1 MNGYLKSRIMKKVDD
16 VLKMNR
22 SYTVL
27 ISLIVALGGF
37 LLGFDSA
44 VISGAVKGI
53 TTYFEMTDAML
64 GFAVGCV
71 VFGAMAGNLMA
82 GPLAEKYGRKKILI
96 IVAAL
101 FTISATWSALA
112 TGYTEFIIARIIG
125 GIGIG
130 GAILIAPIYIAEVA
144 PPKLR
149 GSLVSFNQ
157 LNIVIGIS
165 VAYFSNYFLVN
176 MGDESWRW
184 MLGVEAIPALIY
196 FLSLFTVPRSP
207 RWLIQ
212 KFNKVEGAHKTLSK
226 IGGEAYAELTIAEIQ
241 RGIAKKEIKGKVS
254 DLLQNK
260 YATIMIIA
268 LGIAFFQQITGI
280 NAIFYYAPTIF
291 EQAGGS
297 TDSSFLQ
304 AIVVGLTNLVFTLV
318 AIWLIDKLGRK
329 PLLLIG
335 TTCMTIALL
344 MATLAFNNATYD
356 INDATLG
363 KIGTPEIKTA
373 LTDLK
378 GKSFESQTALFEEVK
393 TKLNTEQ
400 FLNFK
405 RNEITNTIKINATLV
420 LIAILLY
427 VASFAISLGPVMWA
441 LISEIFP
448 SKIKGIAISVVG
460 FFNSL
465 VSFMVTQVFPWEL
478 SNLGPTATFALYAL
492 FSFLAIF
499 FVYKFVIETKGKT
512 LEEIEHEL
520 VRN

>member
-1 MNGYLKSRIMKKVDD
+1 MTNQEPNIQLNK
-16 VLKMNR
+16 

-53 TTYFEMTDAML
+53 TIYFDMTEWML
-64 GFAVGCV
+64 GFSVGCV
-71 VFGAMAGNLMA
+71 VFGAMAGNLLA
-82 GPLAEKYGRKKILI
+82 GPMSDRFGRKNILI
-96 IVAAL
+96 VVAAL

-112 TGYTEFIIARIIG
+112 TGYAEFIIARIIG

-130 GAILIAPIYIAEVA
+130 GAILIAPVYIAEIA

-176 MGDESWRW
+176 MEGESWRW
-184 MLGVEAIPALIY
+184 MLGVEAIPAFIY
-196 FLSLFTVPRSP
+196 FVSLWTVPKSP
-207 RWLIQ
+207 RWLIL
-212 KFNKVEGAHKTLSK
+212 KLNKEDAARKIMAK
-226 IGGEAYAELTIAEIQ
+226 IGGEEYAETTLAEIQ
-241 RGIAKKEIKGKVS
+241 RGIAKKETKGRLS
-254 DLLQNK
+254 DLLNSK
-260 YATIMIIA
+260 YSTIMIIA

-304 AIVVGLTNLVFTLV
+304 AIVVGLTNLVFTFV
-318 AIWLIDKLGRK
+318 AIWLIDRLGRK

-335 TTCMTIALL
+335 TSFMTVALL
-344 MATLAFNNATYD
+344 MATFAFNNATYD
-356 INDATLG
+356 FNETTLEKVG
-363 KIGTPEIKTA
+363 DSEIKAA
-373 LTDLK
+373 LADLD
-378 GKSFESQTALFEEVK
+378 GESFDGQSALFTEVAK
-393 TKLNTEQ
+393 RLDEDQ
-400 FLNFK
+400 FLKFK
-405 RNEITNTIKINATLV
+405 RNEITNFIQINATLV

-427 VASFAISLGPVMWA
+427 VASFAISLGPVMWT

-465 VSFMVTQVFPWEL
+465 ISFSVTQVFPWEL
-478 SNLGPTATFALYAL
+478 SNLGPTVTFAIYAL
-492 FSFLAIF
+492 LSLCAMI
-499 FVYKFVIETKGKT
+499 FVYKFVIETKGRT
-512 LEEIEHEL
+512 LEEVEEL
-520 VRN
+520 LINQ

>member
-1 MNGYLKSRIMKKVDD
+1 MKQQDE
-16 VLKMNR
+16 VLKLNK

-53 TTYFEMTDAML
+53 TVYFEMTDSML

-71 VFGAMAGNLMA
+71 IFGAMAGNLLA
-82 GPLAEKYGRKKILI
+82 GPMADRFGRKKVLI
-96 IVAAL
+96 VVAAL
-101 FTISATWSALA
+101 FSISATWSALA
-112 TGYTEFIIARIIG
+112 TGYNEFIIARIIG

-130 GAILIAPIYIAEVA
+130 GAILIAPIYIAEIA

-176 MGDESWRW
+176 MEEDSWRW
-184 MLGVEAIPALIY
+184 MLGVEAIPAVIY
-196 FLSLFTVPRSP
+196 FLALFTVPRSP
-207 RWLIQ
+207 RWLIIKLSKIELAQ
-212 KFNKVEGAHKTLSK
+212 KILHK
-226 IGGEAYAELTIAEIQ
+226 IGGEDYAKMTIAEIQ
-241 RGIAKKEIKGKVS
+241 RGVAKKEQKGRLS
-254 DLLQNK
+254 DIFKSK

-344 MATLAFNNATYD
+344 MAAFAFNNATYD
-356 INDATLG
+356 FNDTTLS
-363 KIGTPEIKTA
+363 KMSNIEIKMA
-373 LTDLK
+373 LADLN
-378 GKSFESQTALFEEVK
+378 GKSFDGQAALFQEVE
-393 TKLNTEQ
+393 TKLNSDQ

-405 RNEITNTIKINATLV
+405 RNGITNFIQINATLV
-420 LIAILLY
+420 LLSILLY
-427 VASFAISLGPVMWA
+427 VAAFAISLGPVMWA

-465 VSFMVTQVFPWEL
+465 ISFSVTQVFPWEL
-478 SNLGPTATFALYAL
+478 SNLGPTLTFAIYAL
-492 FSFLAIF
+492 LSFCAIV

-512 LEEIEHEL
+512 LEEIEREL
-520 VRN
+520 VRS

>member
-1 MNGYLKSRIMKKVDD
+1 MQKQTETNFTNKAYSIR
-16 VLKMNR
+16 
-22 SYTVL
+22 

-53 TTYFEMTDAML
+53 NEFFSMSDAML

-71 VFGAMAGNLMA
+71 IFGAMAGNLLA
-82 GPLAEKYGRKKILI
+82 GPLADKYGRKNVLI

-125 GIGIG
+125 GVGIG
-130 GAILIAPIYIAEVA
+130 GAILIAPIYIAEIA
-144 PPKLR
+144 PPQLR

-157 LNIVIGIS
+157 LNIVLGIS

-176 MGDESWRW
+176 YGSESWRW
-184 MLGVEAIPALIY
+184 MLGVEAIPAIIY
-196 FLSLFTVPRSP
+196 FLSLFTVPKSP
-207 RWLIQ
+207 RWLILNQ
-212 KFNKVEGAHKTLSK
+212 NKSDLAFKTLDK
-226 IGGEAYAELTIAEIQ
+226 IGGHEYAKSTVEEIH
-241 RGIAKKEIKGKVS
+241 RGLQKQEVKGKLS
-254 DLLQNK
+254 DLFNSK
-260 YATIMIIA
+260 YATIMTIA

-304 AIVVGLTNLVFTLV
+304 AIVVGLINLVFTLV
-318 AIWLIDKLGRK
+318 AIWLIDRIGRK

-335 TTCMTIALL
+335 TFFMTIALL
-344 MATLAFNNATYD
+344 LAAFAFYNATYNFNSD
-356 INDATLG
+356 TLS
-363 KIGTPEIKTA
+363 KIGNEEIKNK
-373 LTDLK
+373 LTSLD
-378 GKSFESQTALFEEVK
+378 GQSFASQTILFNEIK
-393 TKLNTEQ
+393 NKLSEDQ
-400 FLNFK
+400 FMQFK
-405 RNEITNTIKINATLV
+405 RNEITNLISINSTLV

-427 VASFAISLGPVMWA
+427 VAAFAISLGPVMWT

-448 SKIKGIAISVVG
+448 SKIKGIAVSVVG

-465 VSFMVTQVFPWEL
+465 ISFSVTQVFPWEL
-478 SNLGPTATFALYAL
+478 SNLGPATTFSIYAFL
-492 FSFLAIF
+492 SFCAIW
-499 FVYKFVIETKGKT
+499 FVYKYVIETKGKT
-512 LEEIEHEL
+512 LEEVEIL
-520 VRN
+520 LINK

>member
-1 MNGYLKSRIMKKVDD
+1 MQAETVI
-16 VLKMNR
+16 KMNK
-22 SYTVL
+22 SYTIL

-44 VISGAVKGI
+44 VISGAVRGI
-53 TTYFEMTDAML
+53 TVYFEMSDAML

-71 VFGAMAGNLMA
+71 IFGAMAGNLAA
-82 GPLAEKYGRKKILI
+82 GPVSDRFGRKNTLI
-96 IVAAL
+96 VVAAL
-101 FTISATWSALA
+101 FTISASWSALA

-125 GIGIG
+125 GVGIG
-130 GAILIAPIYIAEVA
+130 GAILIAPVYIAEIA

-176 MGDESWRW
+176 LGDESWRW

-196 FLSLFTVPRSP
+196 FTTLFTVPKSP

-212 KFNKVEGAHKTLSK
+212 KLNNVALARKVLVR
-226 IGGEAYAELTIAEIQ
+226 IGGEQYAEATIVEIQ
-241 RGIAKKEIKGKVS
+241 RNLAKQESKGKLS
-254 DLLQNK
+254 DLLQSR

-304 AIVVGLTNLVFTLV
+304 AIVVGLTNLFFTLV

-335 TTCMTIALL
+335 TTCMTVALL
-344 MATLAFNNATYD
+344 LATLAFNNATYD
-356 INDATLG
+356 FSETNLAKVGD
-363 KIGTPEIKTA
+363 PETREA
-373 LTDLK
+373 LSEFS
-378 GKSFESQTALFEEVK
+378 GASFDGQAVLFEAVQGQ
-393 TKLNTEQ
+393 LNEAQ
-400 FLNFK
+400 FLDFK
-405 RNEITNTIKINATLV
+405 RNQITNFIQINATMV

-427 VASFAISLGPVMWA
+427 VAAFAISLGPVMWA
-441 LISEIFP
+441 LVSEIFP
-448 SKIKGIAISVVG
+448 SRIKGIAISVVG

-465 VSFMVTQVFPWEL
+465 VSFSVTQVFPWEL
-478 SNLGPTATFALYAL
+478 SNLGPTLTFAIYAALSLLALL
-492 FSFLAIF
+492 F
-499 FVYKFVIETKGKT
+499 VKRFVIETKGRS
-512 LEEIEHEL
+512 LEEVEEL
-520 VRN
+520 LIRK

>member
-1 MNGYLKSRIMKKVDD
+1 MQKTDPVI
-16 VLKMNR
+16 KMNK
-22 SYTVL
+22 SYTIL

-53 TTYFEMTDAML
+53 TVYFEMTDSML

-71 VFGAMAGNLMA
+71 IFGAMAGNLLA
-82 GPLAEKYGRKKILI
+82 GPMADRFGRKKVLI

-101 FTISATWSALA
+101 FAISASWSAMA
-112 TGYTEFIIARIIG
+112 SGYTEFIIARIIG

-130 GAILIAPIYIAEVA
+130 GAILIAPIYIAEIA

-176 MGDESWRW
+176 MEGESWRW
-184 MLGVEAIPALIY
+184 MLGVEAIPAVIY
-196 FLSLFTVPRSP
+196 FLALWTVPRSP
-207 RWLIQ
+207 RWLIL
-212 KFNKVEGAHKTLSK
+212 KLNKVKLAQKILMK
-226 IGGEAYAELTIAEIQ
+226 IGGEEYAEFTIAEIQ
-241 RGIAKKEIKGKVS
+241 RGQAKKETKGKLS
-254 DLLQNK
+254 DLFQNK

-335 TTCMTIALL
+335 TSFMTIALM
-344 MATLAFNNATYD
+344 MAAFAFNNATYD
-356 INDATLG
+356 FNETTLN
-363 KIGTPEIKTA
+363 KISNTEIKIA
-373 LTDLK
+373 LADLK
-378 GKSFESQTALFEEVK
+378 GKSFDGQGALFEQVEA
-393 TKLNTEQ
+393 KLNEDQ
-400 FLNFK
+400 FLDFK
-405 RNEITNTIKINATLV
+405 RNQITNFIQINATMV

-427 VASFAISLGPVMWA
+427 VASFAISLGPVMWT
-441 LISEIFP
+441 LFSEVFP
-448 SKIKGIAISVVG
+448 SKIKGIAISAVG

-465 VSFMVTQVFPWEL
+465 VSFSVTQVFPWEL
-478 SNLGPTATFALYAL
+478 SNLGPTITFAIYAIL
-492 FSFLAIF
+492 SLCAML
-499 FVYKFVIETKGKT
+499 FVYKFVIETKGKS
-512 LEEIEHEL
+512 LEEVEELL
-520 VRN
+520 VRK

>member
-1 MNGYLKSRIMKKVDD
+1 MQKADSAI
-16 VLKMNR
+16 KMSK
-22 SYTVL
+22 SYTIL

-44 VISGAVKGI
+44 VISGAIKGI
-53 TTYFEMTDAML
+53 TIYFEMTDSML

-71 VFGAMAGNLMA
+71 IFGAMAGNLLA
-82 GPLAEKYGRKKILI
+82 GPMADRFGRKRVLI

-101 FTISATWSALA
+101 FAISATWSAMA

-130 GAILIAPIYIAEVA
+130 GAILIAPIYIAEIA

-176 MGDESWRW
+176 MEGENWRW
-184 MLGVEAIPALIY
+184 MLGVEAIPAAIY
-196 FLSLFTVPRSP
+196 FLALWTVPRSP
-207 RWLIQ
+207 RWLIL
-212 KFNKVEGAHKTLSK
+212 KLNKVTLAQKTLQK
-226 IGGEAYAELTIAEIQ
+226 IGGEEYAEVTIAEIQ
-241 RGIAKKEIKGKVS
+241 RGIAKKEEKGRLS
-254 DLLQNK
+254 DIFKSK

-268 LGIAFFQQITGI
+268 FGIAFFQQITGI
-280 NAIFYYAPTIF
+280 NAVFYYAPTIF

-335 TTCMTIALL
+335 TTFMTIALL
-344 MATLAFNNATYD
+344 MAAFAFNNATYD
-356 INDATLG
+356 FNDTTLN
-363 KIGTPEIKTA
+363 KISNTEIKTA
-373 LTDLK
+373 LADLN
-378 GKSFESQTALFEEVK
+378 GRSFDGQTALFEEVE
-393 TKLNTEQ
+393 TKLNSDQ
-400 FLNFK
+400 FLEFK

-427 VASFAISLGPVMWA
+427 VASFAISLGPVMWT
-441 LISEIFP
+441 LFSEVFP
-448 SKIKGIAISVVG
+448 SKIKGIAISAVG

-465 VSFMVTQVFPWEL
+465 ISFSVTQVFPWEL
-478 SNLGPTATFALYAL
+478 SNLGPTVTFAIYAL
-492 FSFLAIF
+492 LSLCAIF

-512 LEEIEHEL
+512 LEEVEEL
-520 VRN
+520 LIRK

>member
-1 MNGYLKSRIMKKVDD
+1 MGNNNEV
-16 VLKMNR
+16 VKMNK

-53 TTYFEMTDAML
+53 TVYFEMTDAML

-71 VFGAMAGNLMA
+71 IFGAMAGNLMA
-82 GPLAEKYGRKKILI
+82 GPMADRFGRKAVLI
-96 IVAAL
+96 VVAAL
-101 FTISATWSALA
+101 FAISASWSALA

-125 GIGIG
+125 GVGIG
-130 GAILIAPIYIAEVA
+130 GAILIAPIYIAEIA

-176 MGDESWRW
+176 LGEDSWRW
-184 MLGVEAIPALIY
+184 MLGVEAIPATIY

-207 RWLIQ
+207 RWLIM
-212 KFNKVEGAHKTLSK
+212 KLDKVDVARKIMAK
-226 IGGEAYAELTIAEIQ
+226 IGGAAYADTTLSEIQ
-241 RGIAKKEIKGKVS
+241 QGLAAKEKKGRFS
-254 DLLQNK
+254 DLFQGK
-260 YATIMIIA
+260 YGTIMTIA

-335 TTCMTIALL
+335 TTAMTVALL

-356 INDATLG
+356 FDSTSLE
-363 KIGTPEIKTA
+363 KIGQTEIRES
-373 LTDLK
+373 LNYLE
-378 GKSFESQTALFEEVK
+378 GKSFESQSALFAEVK
-393 TKLNTEQ
+393 DKLNEAQ
-400 FLNFK
+400 FLDFK
-405 RNEITNTIKINATLV
+405 RNQITNFISVNATLV
-420 LIAILLY
+420 LVAILLY
-427 VASFAISLGPVMWA
+427 VAAFAISLGPVMWT

-465 VSFMVTQVFPWEL
+465 ISFSVTQIFPWEL
-478 SNLGPTATFALYAL
+478 SNLGPTTTFALYAL
-492 FSFLAIF
+492 LSFIAIL
-499 FVYKFVIETKGKT
+499 FVYRYVIETKGKT
-512 LEEIEHEL
+512 LEQVEEL
-520 VRN
+520 LIRPE

>member
-1 MNGYLKSRIMKKVDD
+1 MQKADSVI
-16 VLKMNR
+16 KMNK
-22 SYTVL
+22 SYTIL

-44 VISGAVKGI
+44 VISGAVKGV
-53 TTYFEMTDAML
+53 TVYFEMTDSML

-71 VFGAMAGNLMA
+71 IFGAMAGNLLA
-82 GPLAEKYGRKKILI
+82 GPMADRFGRKRILI

-101 FTISATWSALA
+101 FAISASWSAMA

-130 GAILIAPIYIAEVA
+130 GAILIAPIYIAEIA

-176 MGDESWRW
+176 MEGESWRW
-184 MLGVEAIPALIY
+184 MLGVEAIPAAIY
-196 FLSLFTVPRSP
+196 FLALWTVPRSP
-207 RWLIQ
+207 RWLIL
-212 KFNKVEGAHKTLSK
+212 KLNKVKLARKILEK
-226 IGGEAYAELTIAEIQ
+226 IGGEEYAEITIAEIQ
-241 RGIAKKEIKGKVS
+241 RGLAKKEEKGKFS
-254 DLLQNK
+254 NLFQNK

-335 TTCMTIALL
+335 TTFMTIALL
-344 MATLAFNNATYD
+344 MAAFAFNNATYD
-356 INDATLG
+356 FNETSLN
-363 KIGTPEIKTA
+363 KISNTEIKTA
-373 LTDLK
+373 LADLE
-378 GKSFESQTALFEEVK
+378 GKSFDGQAALFEQVEA
-393 TKLNTEQ
+393 KLNDDQ
-400 FLNFK
+400 FLDFK
-405 RNEITNTIKINATLV
+405 RNQITNFIQINATLV

-427 VASFAISLGPVMWA
+427 VASFAISLGPVMWT
-441 LISEIFP
+441 LLSEVFP

-465 VSFMVTQVFPWEL
+465 ISFSVTQVFPWEL
-478 SNLGPTATFALYAL
+478 SNLGPTVTFAIYAL
-492 FSFLAIF
+492 LSLCAIF

-512 LEEIEHEL
+512 LEEVEEL
-520 VRN
+520 LIRK

>member
-1 MNGYLKSRIMKKVDD
+1 MSQNKQV
-16 VLKMNR
+16 VKMNK

-44 VISGAVKGI
+44 VISGAIKGI

-71 VFGAMAGNLMA
+71 IFGAMAGNLMA
-82 GPLAEKYGRKKILI
+82 GPLADRFGRKKVLI
-96 IVAAL
+96 VVAAL
-101 FTISATWSALA
+101 FAISATWSALA

-125 GIGIG
+125 GVGIG
-130 GAILIAPIYIAEVA
+130 GAILIAPIYIAEIA
-144 PPKLR
+144 PPNLR

-176 MGDESWRW
+176 YGDESWRW
-184 MLGVEAIPALIY
+184 MLGVEAIPAVVY
-196 FLSLFTVPRSP
+196 FLSLFTVPQSP
-207 RWLIQ
+207 RWLIL
-212 KFNKVEGAHKTLSK
+212 KLNKIKLARKILQK
-226 IGGEAYAELTIAEIQ
+226 IGGEEYAEITVMEIQ
-241 RGIAKKEIKGKVS
+241 RGREKKEQKGRLA
-254 DLLQNK
+254 DLFKSK

-335 TTCMTIALL
+335 SGVMTIALL
-344 MATLAFNNATYD
+344 MATFAFNNASYEFKESSLRKVEDYQIYVALTELEGKTYD
-356 INDATLG
+356 
-363 KIGTPEIKTA
+363 
-373 LTDLK
+373 
-378 GKSFESQTALFEEVK
+378 SQTALFNEVRG
-393 TKLNTEQ
+393 KLGPAQ
-400 FLNFK
+400 FLEFK
-405 RNEITNTIKINATLV
+405 RNQVTNFIQINATLV

-427 VASFAISLGPVMWA
+427 VAAFAISLGPVMWT

-448 SKIKGIAISVVG
+448 NKIKGIAISVVG

-465 VSFMVTQVFPWEL
+465 VSFSVTQVFPWEL
-478 SNLGPTATFALYAL
+478 TNLGPTWTFAIY
-492 FSFLAIF
+492 AIF
-499 FVYKFVIETKGKT
+499 SSVAFIFVSRYVVETKGKT
-512 LEEIEHEL
+512 LEEVEDLLI
-520 VRN
+520 RT

>member
-1 MNGYLKSRIMKKVDD
+1 MTNQEPNIQLNK
-16 VLKMNR
+16 

-53 TTYFEMTDAML
+53 TIYFDMTEWML
-64 GFAVGCV
+64 GFSVGCV
-71 VFGAMAGNLMA
+71 VFGAMAGNLLA
-82 GPLAEKYGRKKILI
+82 GPMSDRFGRKNILI
-96 IVAAL
+96 VVAAL

-130 GAILIAPIYIAEVA
+130 GAILIAPVYIAEIA

-176 MGDESWRW
+176 MEGESWRW
-184 MLGVEAIPALIY
+184 MLGVEAIPAFIY
-196 FLSLFTVPRSP
+196 FVSLWTVPKSP
-207 RWLIQ
+207 RWLIL
-212 KFNKVEGAHKTLSK
+212 KLNKEDAARKIMAK
-226 IGGEAYAELTIAEIQ
+226 IGGEEYAETTLAEIQ
-241 RGIAKKEIKGKVS
+241 RGIAKKETKGRLS
-254 DLLQNK
+254 DLLNSK
-260 YATIMIIA
+260 YSTIMIIA

-304 AIVVGLTNLVFTLV
+304 AIVVGLTNLVFTFV
-318 AIWLIDKLGRK
+318 AIWLIDRLGRK

-335 TTCMTIALL
+335 TSFMTVALL
-344 MATLAFNNATYD
+344 MATFAFNNATYD
-356 INDATLG
+356 FNETTFEKVGDS
-363 KIGTPEIKTA
+363 EIKAA
-373 LTDLK
+373 LADLD
-378 GKSFESQTALFEEVK
+378 GESFDGQSALFTEVAK
-393 TKLNTEQ
+393 RLDEDQ
-400 FLNFK
+400 FLKFK
-405 RNEITNTIKINATLV
+405 RNEITNFIQINATLV

-427 VASFAISLGPVMWA
+427 VASFAISLGPVMWT

-465 VSFMVTQVFPWEL
+465 ISFSVTQVFPWEL
-478 SNLGPTATFALYAL
+478 SNLGPTVTFAIYAL
-492 FSFLAIF
+492 LSLCAMI
-499 FVYKFVIETKGKT
+499 FVYKFVIETKGRT
-512 LEEIEHEL
+512 LEEVEEL
-520 VRN
+520 LINQ

>member
-1 MNGYLKSRIMKKVDD
+1 MQAVTAI
-16 VLKMNR
+16 KMNK
-22 SYTVL
+22 SYTIL

-44 VISGAVKGI
+44 VISGAVRGI
-53 TTYFEMTDAML
+53 TVYFEMTDAML

-71 VFGAMAGNLMA
+71 IFGAMAGNLAA
-82 GPLAEKYGRKKILI
+82 GPVSDRFGRKNTLI
-96 IVAAL
+96 VVAAL
-101 FTISATWSALA
+101 FTISATWSAMA

-125 GIGIG
+125 GVGIG
-130 GAILIAPIYIAEVA
+130 GAILIAPIYIAEIA

-165 VAYFSNYFLVN
+165 VAYFSNYFLVDQ
-176 MGDESWRW
+176 GEASWRW
-184 MLGVEAIPALIY
+184 MLGVEAIPAFIY
-196 FLSLFTVPRSP
+196 FLALFTVPKSP

-212 KFNKVEGAHKTLSK
+212 KLNNVALARKILVR
-226 IGGEAYAELTIAEIQ
+226 IGGEEYAEATIVEIQ
-241 RGIAKKEIKGKVS
+241 KNLAKQESKGKLA
-254 DLLQNK
+254 DLLQSR

-318 AIWLIDKLGRK
+318 AIWLIDRLGRK
-329 PLLLIG
+329 PLLVIG

-344 MATLAFNNATYD
+344 LATLAFNNATYD
-356 INDATLG
+356 FSETNLAKVSNPETREALSGLSGASFDGQAVLFEAVQGQLNDA
-363 KIGTPEIKTA
+363 
-373 LTDLK
+373 
-378 GKSFESQTALFEEVK
+378 
-393 TKLNTEQ
+393 Q
-400 FLNFK
+400 FLDFK
-405 RNEITNTIKINATLV
+405 RNQITNFIQINATLV

-427 VASFAISLGPVMWA
+427 VAAFAISLGPVMWA

-448 SKIKGIAISVVG
+448 SRIKGIAISVVG

-465 VSFMVTQVFPWEL
+465 VSFSVTQVFPWEL
-478 SNLGPTATFALYAL
+478 SNLGPTMTFAIYAALSLLALL
-492 FSFLAIF
+492 F
-499 FVYKFVIETKGKT
+499 VKRFVIETKGRS
-512 LEEIEHEL
+512 LEEVEEL
-520 VRN
+520 LIRK

>member
-1 MNGYLKSRIMKKVDD
+1 MQKTESVIQMNK
-16 VLKMNR
+16 
-22 SYTVL
+22 SYTIL

-44 VISGAVKGI
+44 VISGAVKGV
-53 TTYFEMTDAML
+53 TLYFEMTDSML

-71 VFGAMAGNLMA
+71 IFGAMAGNLMA
-82 GPLAEKYGRKKILI
+82 GPMADKFGRKKVLI

-101 FTISATWSALA
+101 FTISASWSALA

-125 GIGIG
+125 GVGIG
-130 GAILIAPIYIAEVA
+130 GAILIAPIYIAEIA

-176 MGDESWRW
+176 MEGESWRW
-184 MLGVEAIPALIY
+184 MLGVEAIPAAIY
-196 FLSLFTVPRSP
+196 FIALWTVPRSP
-207 RWLIQ
+207 RWLIL
-212 KFNKVEGAHKTLSK
+212 KLNKVQLARKILGK
-226 IGGEAYAELTIAEIQ
+226 IGGEAYAEITIAEIQ
-241 RGIAKKEIKGKVS
+241 RGLAKKEEKGKLS
-254 DLLQNK
+254 HLFQSK
-260 YATIMIIA
+260 YVTIMIIA
-268 LGIAFFQQITGI
+268 FGIAFFQQITGI

-335 TTCMTIALL
+335 TTFMTISL
-344 MATLAFNNATYD
+344 MMAAFAFNNATYD
-356 INDATLG
+356 FNDTTLN
-363 KIGTPEIKTA
+363 KVSNVEIKNA

-378 GKSFESQTALFEEVK
+378 GKSFYGQTALFEQVE
-393 TKLNTEQ
+393 TILNEDQ
-400 FLNFK
+400 FLDFK
-405 RNEITNTIKINATLV
+405 RNQITNFIQINATLV

-427 VASFAISLGPVMWA
+427 VASFAISLGPVMWT
-441 LISEIFP
+441 LFSEVFP

-465 VSFMVTQVFPWEL
+465 VSFSVTQVFPWEL
-478 SNLGPTATFALYAL
+478 TNLGPTLTFAIYAL
-492 FSFLAIF
+492 LSFCAIL
-499 FVYKFVIETKGKT
+499 FVYRFVIETKGKT
-512 LEEIEHEL
+512 LEEVEEL
-520 VRN
+520 LIRKQVP

>member
-1 MNGYLKSRIMKKVDD
+1 MKESENIVKVN
-16 VLKMNR
+16 K
-22 SYTVL
+22 SYTIF

-53 TTYFEMTDAML
+53 TIYFEMTEWML
-64 GFAVGCV
+64 GFSVGCV

-82 GPLAEKYGRKKILI
+82 GPIADRFGRKKVLI

-101 FTISATWSALA
+101 FTISATWSALS
-112 TGYTEFIIARIIG
+112 TSYTEFIIARIIG

-130 GAILIAPIYIAEVA
+130 GAILIAPIYIAEIA

-176 MGDESWRW
+176 MEGESWRW

-196 FLSLFTVPRSP
+196 FFALFSVPRSP

-212 KFNKVEGAHKTLSK
+212 KLNKIKVAQKTLIK
-226 IGGEAYAELTIAEIQ
+226 IGGEEYAEDTVAEIQ
-241 RGIAKKEIKGKVS
+241 RGLAKKEKKGRLADIFKS
-254 DLLQNK
+254 K
-260 YATIMIIA
+260 YATIMTIA

-280 NAIFYYAPTIF
+280 NAVFYYAPTIF

-304 AIVVGLTNLVFTLV
+304 AIVVGLTNLVFTFV

-335 TTCMTIALL
+335 TTFMTVALL
-344 MATLAFNNATYD
+344 MATFAFNNATYD
-356 INDATLG
+356 FNETTLNKVG
-363 KIGTPEIKTA
+363 NNEIKIA
-373 LTDLK
+373 LEDLE
-378 GKSFESQTALFEEVK
+378 GKSFQGQSALFEEVE
-393 TKLNTEQ
+393 TRLNEEQ
-400 FLNFK
+400 FLTFK
-405 RNEITNTIKINATLV
+405 RNEITNFIQINATLV

-427 VASFAISLGPVMWA
+427 VASFAISLGPVMWT
-441 LISEIFP
+441 LISEVFP

-465 VSFMVTQVFPWEL
+465 VSFSVTQVFPWEL
-478 SNLGPTATFALYAL
+478 SNLGPTVTFAVYAFL
-492 FSFLAIF
+492 SFIAII
-499 FVYKFVIETKGKT
+499 FVYKYVIETKGKT
-512 LEEIEHEL
+512 LEEVEEL
-520 VRN
+520 LIRT

>member
-1 MNGYLKSRIMKKVDD
+1 MEQPDEV
-16 VLKMNR
+16 VKMNK
-22 SYTVL
+22 SYTIL

-53 TTYFEMTDAML
+53 TVYFEMTEWML
-64 GFAVGCV
+64 GFSVGCV
-71 VFGAMAGNLMA
+71 VFGAMAGNIVA
-82 GPLAEKYGRKKILI
+82 GPLADLFGRKKILI

-101 FTISATWSALA
+101 FTISASWSAMA

-130 GAILIAPIYIAEVA
+130 GAILIAPIYIGEIA

-165 VAYFSNYFLVN
+165 VAYFSNYFLVD
-176 MGDESWRW
+176 MEGESWRW
-184 MLGVEAIPALIY
+184 MLGVEAIPAAIY
-196 FLSLFTVPRSP
+196 FLALWTVPSSP
-207 RWLIQ
+207 RWLIL
-212 KFNKVEGAHKTLSK
+212 KSNKVALAQKTLQK
-226 IGGEAYAELTIAEIQ
+226 IGGEEYAELTIAEIQ
-241 RGIAKKEIKGKVS
+241 RGITKKEKKDKLS
-254 DLLQNK
+254 DFFKSK
-260 YATIMIIA
+260 YTTIMIIA
-268 LGIAFFQQITGI
+268 FGIAFFQQITGI
-280 NAIFYYAPTIF
+280 NAVFYYAPTIF

-335 TTCMTIALL
+335 TTFMTIALL
-344 MATLAFNNATYD
+344 MAAFAFNNATYD
-356 INDATLG
+356 FNETTLN
-363 KIGTPEIKTA
+363 KISNTEIKTA
-373 LTDLK
+373 LAELN
-378 GKSFESQTALFEEVK
+378 GKSFDGQSALYKEIEP
-393 TKLNTEQ
+393 KLNADQ
-400 FLNFK
+400 FLDFK

-427 VASFAISLGPVMWA
+427 VASFAISLGPVMWT
-441 LISEIFP
+441 LFSEVFP

-465 VSFMVTQVFPWEL
+465 VSFSVTQVFPWEL
-478 SNLGPTATFALYAL
+478 SNLGPTVTFAIYAL
-492 FSFLAIF
+492 LSFLAIL

-512 LEEIEHEL
+512 LEEVEEL
-520 VRN
+520 LIRK